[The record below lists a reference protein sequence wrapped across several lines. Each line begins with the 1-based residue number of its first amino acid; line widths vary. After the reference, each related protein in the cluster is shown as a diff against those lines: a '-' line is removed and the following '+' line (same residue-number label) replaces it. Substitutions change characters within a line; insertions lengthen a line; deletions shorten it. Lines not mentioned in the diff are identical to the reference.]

1 MKTEETPN
9 HSYEAAK
16 NIKTEQDLNELRQ
29 MLDPPPENW
38 TRGKLPFT
46 EIVGYKRRALCL
58 YVLRFSK
65 IFLGLGFL
73 FQ

>member
-1 MKTEETPN
+1 MKTEELQAIA
-9 HSYEAAK
+9 HEAAK
-16 NIKTEQDLNELRQ
+16 NIKTKQDLNEFRQ

-58 YVLRFSK
+58 YVFRFSK
-65 IFLGLGFL
+65 IFIRP
-73 FQ
+73 

>member
-1 MKTEETPN
+1 
-9 HSYEAAK
+9 
-16 NIKTEQDLNELRQ
+16 